1 MDQGSN
7 KNHSP
12 AYNFAP
18 TVTKF
23 CVMWEGQA
31 LPHDTKF
38 GNCRC
43 KIVDSRA
50 FPSWSL
56 IHGLRWS
63 GLIKAEPALRGKA
76 FGNNPFGKV
85 WRKFWVNTITTDD
98 VFSYQN
104 LWNLNK
110 NVINFGSWSVMKC
123 VKLPPDWIMLI
134 KFQARGIFTYFQLY
148 AHKPLVKWWKRKHF
162 LCYWPLVRGIHQ
174 SPVTSHCNERGH
186 RLCSV
191 FSAQCVHKQFPDS
204 KVDEA
209 GMGPTWVMLAPDGP
223 HVGPMNLAISKVHI
237 WPILN
242 RSLVVWTLILA
253 SGNLNK
259 HSKQALFH
267 HFKGPI
273 YFSSTLTRQYTPV
286 APFTNMV

>member
-63 GLIKAEPALRGKA
+63 GLIKAEPGERRCVRYWYNGSII
-76 FGNNPFGKV
+76 KV
-85 WRKFWVNTITTDD
+85 KEWINHYIPHNTTDAIYIPLRWRHND
-98 VFSYQN
+98 GDSVSNHQLHDCLLSRLFGRTSKKTSKLRVTGLCVGNSPWTGEFPAQMASN
-104 LWNLNK
+104 AE
-110 NVINFGSWSVMKC
+110 NVSI
-123 VKLPPDWIMLI
+123 
-134 KFQARGIFTYFQLY
+134 
-148 AHKPLVKWWKRKHF
+148 WWRHH
-162 LCYWPLVRGIHQ
+162 P
-174 SPVTSHCNERGH
+174 SHE
-186 RLCSV
+186 LS
-191 FSAQCVHKQFPDS
+191 
-204 KVDEA
+204 
-209 GMGPTWVMLAPDGP
+209 
-223 HVGPMNLAISKVHI
+223 
-237 WPILN
+237 
-242 RSLVVWTLILA
+242 
-253 SGNLNK
+253 
-259 HSKQALFH
+259 
-267 HFKGPI
+267 
-273 YFSSTLTRQYTPV
+273 
-286 APFTNMV
+286 